1 MKYYYAVYNKIKKK
15 IENFIERIIETKNRI
30 KNRPSY
36 NSLGITFFIFGAYII
51 NYYFI
56 KI

>member
-1 MKYYYAVYNKIKKK
+1 MKYYYAVLKKDKKK
-15 IENFIERIIETKNRI
+15 IQNFIERINETKNR
-30 KNRPSY
+30 KYKPSY
-36 NSLGITFFIFGAYII
+36 NSLGITSFIFGAYII